1 MGISPPETSPHNLHK
16 PKKIYRG
23 IGLDFY
29 QNMWYNQGHHAML
42 RVMDY
47 PLRVRR
53 HVKLSMTNLYIAH
66 REMYRRGTRAT
77 PARPYPAVHKL

>member
-1 MGISPPETSPHNLHK
+1 
-16 PKKIYRG
+16 
-23 IGLDFY
+23 
-29 QNMWYNQGHHAML
+29 ML

-53 HVKLSMTNLYIAH
+53 HVKLSMANLYIAR

-77 PARPYPAVHKL
+77 PARPYPAVHELVASIAHLSSQHQSDKSITDSTRDKRGD